1 MKNNFILAL
10 IFTLIASLLP
20 TIIVREW
27 FGGIPYW
34 VPFTQ
39 IIILTSAGIYLGF
52 FKKRWHL
59 SQYTFILT
67 AIVALQV
74 FAAIIQRMPWWRD
87 IFDVNTFTGSFGGSI
102 LIKFIFALPIIAL
115 LVFFYKSPEE
125 AYLVKGDLSIKA
137 ERIGWLG
144 IEENKITW
152 GRLAIISAFLIS
164 LGTLL
169 LTVFT
174 VTGLSV
180 PDNLGE
186 LPGYFPLVVLFA
198 LVNSFSEGIVY
209 RSAVLGPLRKVL
221 SKDHVILIAAVFF
234 GLAHYYGAPS
244 GIVGVGMSGLLG
256 WYMCRSMYES
266 RGFLPSWIIH
276 FLQDVVIFSTI
287 FLLGGFLR

>member
-1 MKNNFILAL
+1 MKNNFFPLL
-10 IFTLIASLLP
+10 IITLIASLLP
-20 TIIVREW
+20 TIIVKEW
-27 FGGIPYW
+27 FGGIPYL

-39 IIILTSAGIYLGF
+39 IVILTGASIYLGF
-52 FKKRWHL
+52 IKKRRHL

-74 FAAIIQRMPWWRD
+74 FAAIIQGMPWWRD
-87 IFDVNTFTGSFGGSI
+87 IFDVNTFMGNFGGSI
-102 LIKFIFALPIIAL
+102 LIKFIFAIPVIAL
-115 LVFFYKSPEE
+115 LLFFYKSPEE

-144 IEENKITW
+144 IEENKISW
-152 GRLAIISAFLIS
+152 GRLSVISALLIS

-169 LTVFT
+169 LTLFT

-180 PDNLGE
+180 PDNLRE
-186 LPGYFPLVVLFA
+186 LPGHFPLIVLFA

-209 RSAVLGPLRKVL
+209 RSAIMGPLRKVL

-244 GIVGVGMSGLLG
+244 GIVGVAMSGLLG
-256 WYMCRSMYES
+256 WYLCRSMYETK
-266 RGFLPSWIIH
+266 GFVSAWIIH
-276 FLQDVVIFSTI
+276 FMQDVVIFSTI
-287 FLLGGFLR
+287 IIMG

>member
-1 MKNNFILAL
+1 MKNNFIPVL

-20 TIIVREW
+20 TIIVRES
-27 FGGIPYW
+27 FGGIPYL

-39 IIILTSAGIYLGF
+39 IVILTGASIYFGF
-52 FKKRWHL
+52 IKKRRHL

-67 AIVALQV
+67 AIVALHV
-74 FAAIIQRMPWWRD
+74 LAAIVQGMPWWRAF
-87 IFDVNTFTGSFGGSI
+87 FDVNTFTGNFGGSV
-102 LIKFIFALPIIAL
+102 LIKFIFAIPVIAL
-115 LVFFYKSPEE
+115 LLFFYKSPEE

-144 IEENKITW
+144 IEGNKISW
-152 GRLAIISAFLIS
+152 RRLAVISALLIS

-169 LTVFT
+169 LTLFT

-186 LPGYFPLVVLFA
+186 LPGHFPLIVLFA

-221 SKDHVILIAAVFF
+221 SKDHAILIAAVFF

-244 GIVGVGMSGLLG
+244 GIVGVAMSGLLG
-256 WYMCRSMYES
+256 WYLCRSMYETK
-266 RGFLPSWIIH
+266 GFVSAWIIH
-276 FLQDVVIFSTI
+276 FMQDVVIFSTI
-287 FLLGGFLR
+287 VIMG